1 MQNMKFSEAW
11 LREWVN
17 PPISSRAMGD
27 CLTMGGLALD
37 DMNPAALAFTGVV
50 VARVIDVAPH
60 PVADNLSVC
69 QVNHTGDQSL
79 QVVCGAPN
87 VRAGMRVPF
96 ARVGA
101 VLPGGVT
108 IEAAHVRNVESCGM
122 LCSAGDLRL
131 AETSTEI
138 MLLPADAPIGQSLRD
153 YLNLDDMILEID
165 LTPNRSDCL
174 SIAGIAR
181 ELAALTDTA
190 LDGPVITRIGA
201 TINDSVP
208 IAIEVPENCPR
219 YAGRVI
225 RSITPGLTTPLWLQE
240 RLRRSGLRSLNPAV
254 DVMNYVMLELGQPMH
269 AFDLSTLRGGIHV
282 RHARENEPLT
292 LLDGREIVLA
302 DSMLVIADD
311 ARALALAGIMGG
323 QDSAVN
329 NSTRDVF
336 LESAFFAPQAIAG
349 KARMYGLNTDS
360 SYRFERGV
368 DPDLQVRAMQRATKM
383 LLEIVDGEAG
393 PIIDIAYPE
402 YLPKR
407 PIIVLRPA
415 RVEQLLGIAVAP
427 DRVAQILRSLGC
439 EVEQRNTSLAV
450 VPPSAR
456 FDLGVEAD
464 LIEEVGR
471 IYGYDR
477 IPATTPAYRPV
488 IRPQPE
494 TAMVKRLRVLLV
506 DRGYQE
512 AITYSFVDAD
522 TSRLFSPELRL
533 RHVANP
539 ISAELTIMRSNL
551 WPGLIKAVRYNFNRQ
566 QRRIRLFE
574 LGRQF
579 IDTKEG
585 LQEKLMLA
593 AVATGNVLSEQWGVP
608 PREIDFYDIKGDVE
622 ALLGLSNAAGK
633 IEFQPEPYPA
643 LHSGQSARITFNGQ
657 EIGRLG
663 ALHPAV
669 AKSLEINQRIF
680 VFDLAL
686 DKFKHE
692 RVPHF
697 RQISKFPAIRRDIAI
712 VVDESIT
719 AAQIRGCVVAAGGE
733 RLQECRVFDV
743 YRGEGVAMG
752 TKSLALGLILQ
763 DFARTLHDEEVDAIV
778 SRVVSELTQTFG
790 ASLRG

>member
-1 MQNMKFSEAW
+1 MKFSEAW

-27 CLTMGGLALD
+27 CFTMGGLALD

-50 VARVIDVAPH
+50 VARVMGVALH
-60 PVADNLSVC
+60 PVADNLSIC
-69 QVNHTGDQSL
+69 QVNYTGDQSL

-87 VRAGMRVPF
+87 VRVGIRVPY

-101 VLPGGVT
+101 ELPGGVT
-108 IEAAHVRNVESCGM
+108 IKAAHVHNVESCGM
-122 LCSAGDLRL
+122 LCSARDLRL

-138 MLLPADAPIGQSLRD
+138 MLLPDDAPIGQSLRD

-190 LDGPVITRIGA
+190 LDRPAITRIGA
-201 TINDSVP
+201 TINDSLP
-208 IAIEVPENCPR
+208 IAIEAPENCPR

-225 RSITPGLTTPLWLQE
+225 RSIKPSLTTPLWLQE
-240 RLRRSGLRSLNPAV
+240 RLRRGGLRSLNPAV

-282 RHARENEPLT
+282 RYARENEPLT

-302 DSMLVIADD
+302 AGMLVIADD

-323 QDSAVN
+323 QDSAVD

-336 LESAFFAPQAIAG
+336 LESAFFTPQAIAG

-415 RVEQLLGIAVAP
+415 RVEQLLGIAIAP

-522 TSRLFSPELRL
+522 MSRLFSPELRS
-533 RHVANP
+533 RQVANP

-593 AVATGNVLSEQWGVP
+593 AVATGSVLSEQWGVP

-622 ALLGLSNAAGK
+622 ALLGLSSAAGK

-643 LHSGQSARITFNGQ
+643 LHSGQSARITSNGQ

-692 RVPHF
+692 PVPHF

-719 AAQIRGCVVAAGGE
+719 AAQVRGCVIAAGGE